1 MDASLSIKSYLRKFV
16 ILFLMISPGIIRV
29 AGQDWYNNNWN
40 YRIPVSVINNG
51 GDLTDFQVKVILD
64 GSFPWAHANTDG
76 SDIRFT
82 ASDGTTLLPHWTV
95 TWTNNSNAEI
105 WVRIPVIEAS
115 PSTGTIFMYYGNSL
129 AEDSSNGDA
138 TFLFFD
144 DFESGV
150 LNVSKWHTSGTPSYS
165 FLQDEGSTVLS
176 MTGSASHLNYIASD
190 DTGFDN
196 FILEVKV
203 KMTVDL
209 NNNCT
214 PEIGFRLTDDN
225 NKYIT
230 MLRGEGLVGGG
241 GPNGDLFIRRY
252 ENGIQTNPV
261 PYPPYDYT
269 ANLFYNYRIDA
280 AYDTINQ
287 YLNEEL
293 IRSWK
298 DNGTGILSG
307 GINLLNY
314 GGTVTNPVY
323 YDNVRIRNY
332 SSPEPVTTAGPEQ
345 NQYPPLGI
353 TYTSENPS
361 CHGSSDGSID
371 ITVTG
376 GSGVYSY
383 LWTPGNITTEDL
395 VNVTAGTYLIHVEDA
410 NGQNIGNRIITLTQ
424 PDPLVAGYGIL
435 VPFDCITGSAAIEIT
450 ASGGT
455 PPYSGTGS
463 FQQSAGSQEYVVT
476 DGNGCQSSVSVT
488 VGIEGS
494 WFNTEWSH
502 RMAFDIVNPGG
513 VTLSDYQVE
522 VTLDPGFDFA
532 AADPTGSDIRFTM
545 ADGMTLLPY
554 WIEEWNG
561 PASASVWVRLPQIG
575 ASGERIFMYYGNEFA
590 NDQSNG
596 SSTFDFFDDF
606 STFDVY
612 PGNWIRR
619 LLWTGTDWSGTVAHD
634 WKYSME
640 MQHGALQYAIHRAA
654 NGWGIDPLDAEI
666 EEEFDFMHSQINPDG
681 TVIADSYLTSE
692 PQYCYGLIMSN
703 LALGYLHFAGTNLV
717 LAERCYDDLVLVFDR
732 LRVTYPTVG
741 SLSDAGGY
749 GMMLMGF
756 ANAWSAFSGTD
767 ASRAGYAYTVVQT
780 YANTFTGSQAVSGAW
795 TGTSGV
801 QEHLKRDFGV
811 LLAYDVTGNSSYLN
825 AVNSNVEYILST
837 FWVSSNGGLE
847 WYDNPATS
855 NQFYECHQQWFM
867 IAARMLF
874 NRSGGSYDHLTEG
887 LQAWQFLTDN
897 NYAGIDMYVHNY
909 LNHGAFFSYRQVLET
924 GAIQSDSFKGSY
936 EIGTALWGMSLNYG
950 WVSSYQSSHSSQV
963 FNYLDEVVKQI
974 KKTPSEKGFFTEG
987 SGGPDSDL
995 WHRVGN
1001 PSAVIVDDNGN
1012 NVLSIRGNLNHTD
1025 LFASNQ
1031 TGFGDFILE
1040 ARVQMTADANSLC
1053 NPAIDFRYTDV
1064 NNRYMTQMRGEVQ
1077 NDFFMRRY
1085 QGGIQLDFPA
1095 SPFNYNANEYYRYR
1109 VIAAGTNIRTYLN
1122 DNLLADIDDA
1132 GTTITA
1138 GGISIRNYEDNN
1150 AAWFDD
1156 IRIRKQADQE
1166 PSAVPG
1172 MVDSPSRWT
1181 GSVSSEW
1188 DNPANWTSGVPG
1200 ICSMVNISGSAIRQ
1214 PHIGTE
1220 VECYYM
1226 TLGSGSEIV
1235 IDPDGALTVRGDVTN
1250 DGVIMIGSTLASS
1263 GSLIVGGTATG
1274 NITYNR
1280 QLQPGDNN
1288 AADWHL
1294 AAPPVTS
1301 NSESNTGKITTVYQW
1316 SEPTGAWTT
1325 TGITSAVAGR
1335 GYNIRQEAGSDG
1347 AISFTGPLANG
1358 DVTVEA
1364 SSPYADAVSGDASYF
1379 SRAAASG
1386 RSLENPGGRGWNLL
1400 GNPYPSAINAS
1411 AFINANYSVTPSLSQ
1426 FDPNYVALYLFDGT
1440 DRKYYYL
1447 ASSTG
1452 WPSGNELSETHVQA
1466 GQGFFVL
1473 AMNDNS
1479 VFRFTKAM
1487 QEHSTATPML
1497 KSGKSDDRWPGL
1509 QLKVRHPGGEVVTTV
1524 VYNGSMT
1531 TGVDPGYDI
1540 GLFKSGQALE
1550 VYTSLALKDNGI
1562 NYTRQALP
1570 LSGADTLAVPVG
1582 IDFKSGGEVTFS
1594 AVTVPVDGRR
1604 LWLEDRV
1611 TGIFTDL
1618 SLKSYTVTLPA
1629 DTYGTGRFF
1638 IVASANTPTAIDRYG
1653 SDDGELRIWTSGGR
1667 LVIQGMVG
1675 GGSLCELFDIQ
1686 GRKLLELN
1694 LSDAGLNTIELPAG
1708 LHGVVVVK
1716 VTDGNVVTTRKLVFP
1731 GGNNH

>member
-1 MDASLSIKSYLRKFV
+1 MDASGPIKSLQRKV
-16 ILFLMISPGIIRV
+16 VLLLLILSPGIFTV
-29 AGQDWYNNNWN
+29 SGQDWYNNDWDF
-40 YRIPVSVINNG
+40 RMPVIISNSG
-51 GDLTDFQVKVILD
+51 GALTDVQVKVTLD
-64 GSFPWAHANTDG
+64 GTFSWAHTSNDG

-82 ASDGTTLLPHWTV
+82 SSDGITLLPHWTE
-95 TWTNNSNAEI
+95 TWSYGSNSEI
-105 WVRIPVIEAS
+105 WVRIPAIEAS
-115 PSTGTIFMYYGNSL
+115 PATGIIFMYYGNSL
-129 AEDSSNGDA
+129 AESTSNGEN
-138 TFLFFD
+138 TFLFYD
-144 DFESGV
+144 DFESST
-150 LNVSKWHTSGTPSYS
+150 LNAAKWHTSGTPVYS

-190 DTGFDN
+190 DVSFDN

-252 ENGIQTNPV
+252 EDGIQTNPV

-269 ANLFYNYRIDA
+269 AGMYYRYQIDA
-280 AYDTINQ
+280 RDDTINQ
-287 YLNEEL
+287 YLNNEL

-298 DNGTGILSG
+298 DSGTGILSG

-323 YDNVRIRNY
+323 FDDVRVRSY
-332 SSPEPVTTAGPEQ
+332 ASPEPVTTAGLEQ

-353 TYTSENPS
+353 TYAIENLS
-361 CHGSSDGSID
+361 CYGSSDGSID

-383 LWTPGNITTEDL
+383 LWTPGNYITEDL
-395 VNVTAGTYLIHVEDA
+395 VNVPAGTYLIHVEDA
-410 NGQNIGNRIITLTQ
+410 NGQNIGNQSLTITQ
-424 PDPLVAGYGIL
+424 PDPLIAGYNI
-435 VPFDCITGSAAIEIT
+435 VSPFDCLTGFATVEIT

-455 PPYSGTGS
+455 NPYSGTGL
-463 FQQSAGSQEYVVT
+463 FQLSAGNHDFTVT
-476 DGNGCQSSVSVT
+476 DANGCQSSVSVQ

-494 WFNTEWSH
+494 WLDTDWSH

-513 VTLSDYQVE
+513 VTLTDFQVN
-522 VTLDPGFDFA
+522 VTLDSEFDFA
-532 AADPTGSDIRFTM
+532 AADPSGSDIRFTM
-545 ADGMTLLPY
+545 SDGMTLLPH

-561 PASASVWVRLPQIG
+561 PASASVWIKLPQIG
-575 ASGERIFMYYGNEFA
+575 ASGERIFMYYGNESA
-590 NDQSNG
+590 IDQSNG

-619 LLWTGTDWSGTVAHD
+619 LLWTGTDWNGTVAHD

-640 MQHGALQYAIHRAA
+640 MQHGALQYAIRRAA
-654 NGWGIDPLDAEI
+654 NGWAIEPLDAEL
-666 EEEFDFMHSQINPDG
+666 EEEFDFIHTQINPDG

-703 LALGYLHFAGTNLV
+703 LALGYVHFASTNPV
-717 LAERCYDDLVLVFDR
+717 LAERCFDDLVLVFDR

-741 SLSDAGGY
+741 SLSDASGY

-756 ANAWSAFSGTD
+756 ANAWTAFNGTD
-767 ASRAGYAYTVVQT
+767 ASRAGYAYSVVQS
-780 YANTFTGSQAVSGAW
+780 YASTFIGSQAVSGAW

-811 LLAYDVTGNSSYLN
+811 LLAYDVTGNSSYLG
-825 AVNSNVEYILST
+825 AVNSNIEYILST

-867 IAARMLF
+867 VAARMLF
-874 NRSGGSYDHLTEG
+874 NRSGGTYDHLTEG

-909 LNHGAFFSYRQVLET
+909 LNHSAFFSYRQVLET

-936 EIGTALWGMSLNYG
+936 EIGTALWGMSLNYD

-963 FNYLDEVVKQI
+963 FNYLDEVVKQV
-974 KKTPSEKGFFTEG
+974 KKTPSEKGFLTEG

-1031 TGFGDFILE
+1031 TGFGDFIFE
-1040 ARVQMTADANSLC
+1040 ARVLMTADGNSLC
-1053 NPAIDFRYTDV
+1053 NPAIDFRYTDI

-1085 QGGIQLDFPA
+1085 QGGIPVDFPA
-1095 SPFNYNANEYYRYR
+1095 SPFNYNANQYYRYK
-1109 VIAAGTNIRTYLN
+1109 VIAAGISIRTYLD
-1122 DNLLADIDDA
+1122 DNLLADINDA
-1132 GTTITA
+1132 GSNITS

-1156 IRIRKQADQE
+1156 IRIRKHADQE

-1181 GSVSSEW
+1181 GIVSSEW
-1188 DNPANWTSGVPG
+1188 DDPANWTNGVPG

-1214 PHIGTE
+1214 PHIGSE

-1250 DGVIMIGSTLASS
+1250 DGVIIIGSTLASS
-1263 GSLIVGGTATG
+1263 GSLIVNGTVTG

-1280 QLQPGDNN
+1280 QLQPGDNS

-1301 NSESNTGKITTVYQW
+1301 NSDANTGKITTVYQW
-1316 SEPTGAWTT
+1316 SEPAGIWTT

-1335 GYNIRQEAGSDG
+1335 GYNIRQETGSDG
-1347 AISFTGPLANG
+1347 VISFTGPLADG
-1358 DVTVEA
+1358 DVTVDA
-1364 SSPYADAVSGDASYF
+1364 SSPYADAVGPDVGYF
-1379 SRAAASG
+1379 DRTYAAG
-1386 RSLENPGGRGWNLL
+1386 RSLENPGGKGWNLL

-1411 AFINANYSVTPSLSQ
+1411 AFINANYSATPALSQ

-1440 DRKYYYL
+1440 ARNYYYV
-1447 ASSTG
+1447 AQSTG
-1452 WPSGNELSETHVQA
+1452 WPSGNELSETHIQA

-1479 VFRFTKAM
+1479 AFTFTRAM

-1497 KSGKSDDRWPGL
+1497 KSGKDDNRWPGL
-1509 QLKVRHPGGEVVTTV
+1509 QLKAKHPGGEVVTTV

-1531 TGVDPGYDI
+1531 AGVDPGYDI
-1540 GLFKSGQALE
+1540 GLFKSGQDLE
-1550 VYTSLALKDNGI
+1550 IYTSLALKDNGI

-1570 LSGADTLAVPVG
+1570 LAGADTLVVPVG
-1582 IDFKSGGEVTFS
+1582 IDFKDGGEVTFS

-1604 LWLEDRV
+1604 FWLEDRISG
-1611 TGIFTDL
+1611 TFTEL
-1618 SLKSYTVTLPA
+1618 GLKSYTVNLPA

-1638 IVASANTPTAIDRYG
+1638 IIASTNTPTAIERPVTE
-1653 SDDGELRIWTSGGR
+1653 SEELRIWASGGQ
-1667 LVIQGMVG
+1667 VIIKGTVG
-1675 GGSLCELFDIQ
+1675 RSALCEMFDMQ
-1686 GRKLLELN
+1686 GRKMLEQGLSDGELN
-1694 LSDAGLNTIELPAG
+1694 TVEMPVG
-1708 LHGVVVVK
+1708 LHGVIVVK
-1716 VTDGNVVTTRKLVFP
+1716 VTDGTKLISRKIILP
-1731 GGNNH
+1731 